1 MIQMLPPEVAD
12 AIAAGEVIERPSSV
26 VKELVENA
34 LDAGARRISIDV
46 RGAGK
51 TSIRV
56 SDDGA
61 GIPADELVLAF
72 VRHTTSKLIKLSD
85 LAVIESFGFRGEA
98 LASIAAVADVECAS
112 GGATLRIRAGDVGE
126 LGTGP
131 LLPGMVIEVRDL
143 FANVPARLKFLKSD
157 ATEVA
162 AIKDIVSAFA
172 LLHPHVRF
180 HLTVDSRAAVS
191 TNGDGDR
198 RRAIAA
204 VFGPPV
210 AGEMLEMI
218 GMPLNPHELEGPA
231 TQAAERAAE
240 RLALSSRGPLLR
252 VTGMVSQPRLSRGSR
267 DGMVLA
273 VNGRPISA
281 RSLVYALE
289 ECYQG
294 RLERGRHPVAVID
307 VGIDPELVDVNVH
320 PAKKEVRFRDEGAVF
335 AALQRAVRAALDG
348 SDPFRYR
355 PAETGAEASTAI
367 PGPQLT
373 LHESPAVMEQTNGH
387 GATAVLRPIGQA
399 GPGYL
404 VAEGPHGLVLVDQHA
419 AHERVVYNRLLERL
433 RTGRGASQPLL
444 IPQAVD
450 VDPAL
455 IAAAADHRA
464 ELANLGLEYEEFGPR
479 SLRITAV
486 PVELPSGRAT
496 AAIQETLAALA
507 ENRGDGAMQKAAAAL
522 ACHSAVKFGDV
533 LDVAE
538 QRRLLADLE
547 AAEESITCPHGR
559 PTRLLVEWQE
569 LTRHFRRNY

>member
-12 AIAAGEVIERPSSV
+12 AIAAGEVIERPASV

-34 LDAGARRISIDV
+34 LDAGARRINIDV

-61 GIPADELVLAF
+61 GIPADELALAF
-72 VRHTTSKLIKLSD
+72 VRHTTSKLSTLAD
-85 LAVIESFGFRGEA
+85 LTLIQSFGFRGEA
-98 LASIAAVADVECAS
+98 LASIAAVADVECTS
-112 GGATLRIRAGDVGE
+112 GGAALRIRAGEIVEQG
-126 LGTGP
+126 GGP
-131 LLPGMVIEVRDL
+131 PLPGVAIEVRDL

-162 AIKDIVSAFA
+162 AIKDVVSAFA

-191 TNGDGDR
+191 TSGDGDR
-198 RRAIAA
+198 RRAIGS
-204 VFGPPV
+204 VYGSSV
-210 AGEMLEMI
+210 AEEMLEML
-218 GMPLNPHELEGPA
+218 GMPLVAGL
-231 TQAAERAAE
+231 
-240 RLALSSRGPLLR
+240 
-252 VTGMVSQPRLSRGSR
+252 VSQPRLSRGSR

-294 RLERGRHPVAVID
+294 RLERGRHPIAVID
-307 VGIDPELVDVNVH
+307 IGIDPELVDVNVH
-320 PAKKEVRFRDEGAVF
+320 PAKKEVRFRDEGAIF
-335 AALQRAVRAALDG
+335 AALQKAVRAALDG

-355 PAETGAEASTAI
+355 PADSTPVVAAVTA
-367 PGPQLT
+367 GPQLT
-373 LHESPAVMEQTNGH
+373 LHEPPASIAAAETNGH
-387 GATAVLRPIGQA
+387 ATTVGVLRPIGQA

-419 AHERVVYNRLLERL
+419 AHERVLYNRLLERL
-433 RTGRGASQPLL
+433 RSGRGASQPLL
-444 IPQAVD
+444 VPQAVD
-450 VDPAL
+450 VEPAL
-455 IAAAADHRA
+455 LAAAADHRE
-464 ELANLGLEYEEFGPR
+464 ELANLGLEFEEFGPR

-496 AAIQETLAALA
+496 AAIQEILSALA
-507 ENRGDGAMQKAAAAL
+507 ESRRGDDAIQKAAAAL
-522 ACHSAVKFGDV
+522 ACHSAVRFGDV
-533 LDVAE
+533 LDVSE
-538 QRRLLADLE
+538 QRKLLADLE
-547 AAEESITCPHGR
+547 GAEESITCPHGR

>member
-1 MIQMLPPEVAD
+1 MSESIHLLAPEVAD
-12 AIAAGEVIERPSSV
+12 AIAAGEVIERPASV

-34 LDAGARRISIDV
+34 LDAEARRISVDV
-46 RGAGK
+46 RGAGR

-61 GIPADELVLAF
+61 GIAAGELALAF
-72 VRHTTSKLIKLSD
+72 VRHATSKVAKLSD
-85 LAVIESFGFRGEA
+85 LTAIASLGFRGEA
-98 LASIAAVADVECAS
+98 LASIAAVADVEAAS
-112 GGATLRIRAGDVGE
+112 AGANIRIRAGEVIEQGS
-126 LGTGP
+126 GP
-131 LLPGMVIEVRDL
+131 LLPGMTLEVRDL

-162 AIKDIVSAFA
+162 AIKDVVSALA

-180 HLTVDSRAAVS
+180 HLTVEGRVAVS
-191 TNGDGDR
+191 SPGDGDR

-204 VFGPPV
+204 VYGAP
-210 AGEMLEMI
+210 AAAEMLEMV
-218 GMPLNPHELEGPA
+218 GMPL
-231 TQAAERAAE
+231 
-240 RLALSSRGPLLR
+240 

-273 VNGRPISA
+273 VNGRPISSRA
-281 RSLVYALE
+281 LVYALE

-294 RLERGRHPVAVID
+294 RLERGRHPLAVID
-307 VGIDPELVDVNVH
+307 IGIDHELVDVNVH
-320 PAKKEVRFRDEGAVF
+320 PAKREVRFREEGAVF
-335 AALQRAVRAALDG
+335 SALQRAVRAALDG
-348 SDPFRYR
+348 SEPYRYR
-355 PAETGAEASTAI
+355 PAEAAPAAAIGA
-367 PGPQLT
+367 PFPQLT
-373 LHESPAVMEQTNGH
+373 LHEAV
-387 GATAVLRPIGQA
+387 TALAAAAPIDRAVQGGVLRPIGQV

-419 AHERVVYNRLLERL
+419 AHERVLYNRLRERL
-433 RTGRGASQPLL
+433 RAGRGPSQALL

-455 IAAAADHRA
+455 LAAAVDHRA
-464 ELANLGLEYEEFGPR
+464 DLASLGLEYEEFGPR

-486 PVELPSGRAT
+486 PVEMPAGRAT
-496 AAIQETLAALA
+496 AAVQETLAALA
-507 ENRGDGAMQKAAAAL
+507 ENRGDGALENAAAAL
-522 ACHSAVKFGDV
+522 ACHSAVRFGDV
-533 LDVAE
+533 LDTAE

-547 AAEESITCPHGR
+547 TAEDSVTCPHGR

>member
-1 MIQMLPPEVAD
+1 MIQMLAAEVAD
-12 AIAAGEVIERPSSV
+12 AIAAGEVIERPASV

-34 LDAGARRISIDV
+34 LDAGARRINVDV

-61 GIPADELVLAF
+61 GIPAGELALAF
-72 VRHTTSKLIKLSD
+72 VRHTTSKLTSLAD
-85 LAVIESFGFRGEA
+85 LAVIQSFGFRGEA
-98 LASIAAVADVECAS
+98 LASIAAVAEVDCAS
-112 GGATLRIRAGDVGE
+112 GGATLRIRAGEVVEQG
-126 LGTGP
+126 GGP
-131 LLPGMVIEVRDL
+131 LLPGVAIEVRDL

-162 AIKDIVSAFA
+162 AIKDVVAAFA
-172 LLHPHVRF
+172 LLHPYVRF
-180 HLTVDSRAAVS
+180 HLTIDSRAAVS
-191 TNGDGDR
+191 TTGDGDR
-198 RRAIAA
+198 RRAIGAIY
-204 VFGPPV
+204 GPPV
-210 AGEMLEMI
+210 ASEMLELV
-218 GMPLNPHELEGPA
+218 GMPLM
-231 TQAAERAAE
+231 
-240 RLALSSRGPLLR
+240 S
-252 VTGMVSQPRLSRGSR
+252 GMVSQPRLSRGSR

-294 RLERGRHPVAVID
+294 RLERGRHPIAVLDI
-307 VGIDPELVDVNVH
+307 GIDPELVDVNVH
-320 PAKKEVRFRDEGAVF
+320 PAKREVRFRDEGAVF
-335 AALQRAVRAALDG
+335 GALQRAVRAALDG

-355 PAETGAEASTAI
+355 PADSAEIAVTTMVAVS
-367 PGPQLT
+367 PQLT
-373 LHESPAVMEQTNGH
+373 VHEATAAVAAPATNGH
-387 GATAVLRPIGQA
+387 AAGVLRPIGQV

-419 AHERVVYNRLLERL
+419 AHERVLYNRLLARL
-433 RTGRGASQPLL
+433 RGERGASQPLL

-450 VDPAL
+450 VEPAL
-455 IAAAADHRA
+455 IAAAADHRE
-464 ELANLGLEYEEFGPR
+464 ELANMGLEYEEFGPR

-486 PVELPSGRAT
+486 PAELPSGRAT

-507 ENRGDGAMQKAAAAL
+507 ENRGDEAIHKAAAAL

-533 LDVAE
+533 LDVSE
-538 QRRLLADLE
+538 QRRLLTDLE
-547 AAEESITCPHGR
+547 TAEESITCPHGR

>member
-1 MIQMLPPEVAD
+1 VIQLLPPEVAD
-12 AIAAGEVIERPSSV
+12 AIAAGEVIERPASV

-61 GIPADELVLAF
+61 GIPADELALAF
-72 VRHTTSKLIKLSD
+72 VRHTTSKLTTLAD
-85 LAVIESFGFRGEA
+85 LALIASFGFRGEA
-98 LASIAAVADVECAS
+98 LASIAAVADVECSS
-112 GGATLRIRAGDVGE
+112 GGATLRIRNGE
-126 LGTGP
+126 LIEQGGGP
-131 LLPGMVIEVRDL
+131 LLPGVAIEVRDL

-162 AIKDIVSAFA
+162 AIKEVVSAFA
-172 LLHPHVRF
+172 LLHPHVRI
-180 HLTVDSRAAVS
+180 HLTIDSRAAVS
-191 TNGDGDR
+191 SNGDGDR
-198 RRAIAA
+198 RRAIGSVYGA
-204 VFGPPV
+204 PV
-210 AGEMLEMI
+210 AAEMLEMI
-218 GMPLNPHELEGPA
+218 GMPLVSGL
-231 TQAAERAAE
+231 
-240 RLALSSRGPLLR
+240 
-252 VTGMVSQPRLSRGSR
+252 VSQPRLSRGSR

-294 RLERGRHPVAVID
+294 RLERGRHPIAVID
-307 VGIDPELVDVNVH
+307 IGIDPELVDVNVH

-355 PAETGAEASTAI
+355 PMDAGEPAAAVI
-367 PGPQLT
+367 AGPQLT
-373 LHESPAVMEQTNGH
+373 LHDAPAAIAVPETNGH
-387 GATAVLRPIGQA
+387 PRATVLRPIGQA

-419 AHERVVYNRLLERL
+419 AHERVLYNRLLERL
-433 RTGRGASQPLL
+433 RSGRGASQPLL

-450 VDPAL
+450 LEPTL
-455 IAAAADHRA
+455 IAAAVDHRA
-464 ELANLGLEYEEFGPR
+464 DLANLGLEYEEFGPR
-479 SLRITAV
+479 SLRITSV

-496 AAIQETLAALA
+496 AAIQETLTALA
-507 ENRGDGAMQKAAAAL
+507 ENRGDEGIHRAAAAL
-522 ACHSAVKFGDV
+522 ACHSAVRFGDV

-547 AAEESITCPHGR
+547 GTEESITCPHGR

>member
-1 MIQMLPPEVAD
+1 MSGSIRLLAPEVAD
-12 AIAAGEVIERPSSV
+12 AIAAGEVIERPASV
-26 VKELVENA
+26 VKELIENA

-56 SDDGA
+56 SDDGS
-61 GIPADELVLAF
+61 GIPADELSMAF
-72 VRHTTSKLIKLSD
+72 LRHATSKLATIGD
-85 LAVIESFGFRGEA
+85 LAAIQSFGFRGEA
-98 LASIAAVADVECAS
+98 LASIAAVSDVECAS
-112 GGATLRIRAGDVGE
+112 GGATLRIRGGE
-126 LGTGP
+126 LTEQGAGP
-131 LLPGMVIEVRDL
+131 LLPGVAIEIRDL

-162 AIKDIVSAFA
+162 AVKDVVSSFA
-172 LLHPHVRF
+172 LLHPHIRF
-180 HLTVDSRAAVS
+180 HLTIENRVAVS
-191 TNGDGDR
+191 SGGDGDR
-198 RRAIAA
+198 RRAIGAIYGPAVAA
-204 VFGPPV
+204 
-210 AGEMLEMI
+210 EMLEMV
-218 GMPLNPHELEGPA
+218 GMPLNPLE
-231 TQAAERAAE
+231 
-240 RLALSSRGPLLR
+240 

-267 DGMVLA
+267 DGMVVA

-289 ECYQG
+289 ECYSG

-320 PAKKEVRFRDEGAVF
+320 PAKKEVRFRDEGTVF
-335 AALQRAVRAALDG
+335 AALQRAVRTALDG
-348 SDPFRYR
+348 SEPFRYR
-355 PAETGAEASTAI
+355 PIESLNAAVGEVTS
-367 PGPQLT
+367 PQLT
-373 LHESPAVMEQTNGH
+373 LHEAPVSVTTRETNGQ
-387 GATAVLRPIGQA
+387 ASAASVLRPIGQA

-404 VAEGPHGLVLVDQHA
+404 VAEGPAGLVLVDQHA
-419 AHERVVYNRLLERL
+419 AHERILYNRLLERL
-433 RTGRGASQPLL
+433 RTGLGGSQPLL

-455 IAAAADHRA
+455 IGAAADHRA

-486 PVELPSGRAT
+486 PLEMPAGRAT

-507 ENRGDGAMQKAAAAL
+507 EHRGDGAIEKAAVSL
-522 ACHSAVKFGDV
+522 ACHSAVRFGDV
-533 LDVAE
+533 LDIAE

>member
-1 MIQMLPPEVAD
+1 LTEPIRLLAPEVAD
-12 AIAAGEVIERPSSV
+12 AIAAGEVIERPASV

-34 LDAGARRISIDV
+34 LDAGARRITIDV

-56 SDDGA
+56 SDDGS
-61 GIPADELVLAF
+61 GIPADELAMAF
-72 VRHTTSKLIKLSD
+72 IRHSTSKLSKLAD
-85 LAVIESFGFRGEA
+85 LAAIHSFGFRGEA
-98 LASIAAVADVECAS
+98 LASIAAVSDVECAS
-112 GGATLRIRAGDVGE
+112 GGSVIRIRAGE
-126 LGTGP
+126 LVEQGAGP
-131 LLPGMVIEVRDL
+131 LLPGVALEVRDL
-143 FANVPARLKFLKSD
+143 FGNVPARLKFLKSD
-157 ATEVA
+157 ATETA
-162 AIKDIVSAFA
+162 AIKEVVGSFA

-191 TNGDGDR
+191 TSGDGDR
-198 RRAIAA
+198 RRAIGAVYGASVAA
-204 VFGPPV
+204 EV
-210 AGEMLEMI
+210 LEI
-218 GMPLNPHELEGPA
+218 VGMPLNPHELAGF
-231 TQAAERAAE
+231 
-240 RLALSSRGPLLR
+240 ALSSRRPLEIE
-252 VTGMVSQPRLSRGSR
+252 GMVSQPRLSRGSR
-267 DGMVLA
+267 DGMVMA

-307 VGIDPELVDVNVH
+307 IGIDPELVDVNVH

-335 AALQRAVRAALDG
+335 GALQRAVRAALDG
-348 SDPFRYR
+348 SEPFRYR
-355 PAETGAEASTAI
+355 ALEPAAPAALT
-367 PGPQLT
+367 GPQMT
-373 LHESPAVMEQTNGH
+373 LHEGASTIPAALPNGH
-387 GATAVLRPIGQA
+387 SAGGSVLRPIGQV

-419 AHERVVYNRLLERL
+419 AHERVLYNRLLDRL
-433 RTGRGASQPLL
+433 RDGRGASQPLL

-450 VDPAL
+450 VEPAL

-464 ELANLGLEYEEFGPR
+464 DLANLGLEYEEFGPR
-479 SLRITAV
+479 SIRITAV
-486 PVELPSGRAT
+486 PVEMPAGRAT

-507 ENRGDGAMQKAAAAL
+507 ENRGDGAMEKAAAAL
-522 ACHSAVKFGDV
+522 ACHSAVRFGDV
-533 LDVAE
+533 LDISE

-547 AAEESITCPHGR
+547 AATESITCPHGR

>member
-1 MIQMLPPEVAD
+1 VTQSIHLLAPEIAD
-12 AIAAGEVIERPSSV
+12 AIAAGEVIERPASV

-34 LDAGARRISIDV
+34 LDADARRVNIDV
-46 RGAGK
+46 RGAGR

-56 SDDGA
+56 SDDGS
-61 GIPADELVLAF
+61 GIAADELAIAF
-72 VRHTTSKLIKLSD
+72 VRHATSKVARLSD
-85 LAVIESFGFRGEA
+85 LDAIVTFGFRGEA
-98 LASIAAVADVECAS
+98 LASIAAVADVECSS
-112 GGATLRIRAGDVGE
+112 GGARIRVHAGE
-126 LGTGP
+126 LVEQGSGP
-131 LLPGMVIEVRDL
+131 LLPGVTLEVRDL

-162 AIKDIVSAFA
+162 AMKDVVSAFA

-180 HLTVDSRAAVS
+180 HLTIDARVAVS
-191 TNGDGDR
+191 TTGDGDR

-204 VFGPPV
+204 VFGAPV
-210 AGEMLEMI
+210 AAEVLEMV
-218 GMPLNPHELEGPA
+218 GMPLA
-231 TQAAERAAE
+231 
-240 RLALSSRGPLLR
+240 S
-252 VTGMVSQPRLSRGSR
+252 GMVSQPRLSRGSR
-267 DGMVLA
+267 DGIVLA
-273 VNGRPISA
+273 VNGRPISSRA
-281 RSLVYALE
+281 LVYALE

-307 VGIDPELVDVNVH
+307 IGIDPELVDVNVH
-320 PAKKEVRFRDEGAVF
+320 PAKKEVRFRDEGTVF

-348 SDPFRYR
+348 SEPFRYR
-355 PAETGAEASTAI
+355 PVEPMPAMAI
-367 PGPQLT
+367 GHSSSQLT
-373 LHESPAVMEQTNGH
+373 IHEAASAL
-387 GATAVLRPIGQA
+387 ATAEPTAERGVESAVLRPIGQA

-419 AHERVVYNRLLERL
+419 AHERVLYNRLLQRL
-433 RTGRGASQPLL
+433 RSGRGMSQPLL

-450 VDPAL
+450 VEPAL

-464 ELANLGLEYEEFGPR
+464 DLANLGLEYEEFGPR

-486 PVELPSGRAT
+486 PVEMPAGRAT
-496 AAIQETLAALA
+496 AAVQETLAALA
-507 ENRGDGAMQKAAAAL
+507 ENRGDGALELAAAAL
-522 ACHSAVKFGDV
+522 ACHSAVRFGDV

-547 AAEESITCPHGR
+547 STEESVTCPHGR